1 VRPVAGI
8 LALYLI
14 AWLLSERRGAVAWRT
29 VLGGL
34 ALQLVLALLLVHF
47 AVARGAVLALNRAV
61 DAVQAATDAGTGL
74 VFGYLAGGDQPFAVV
89 NPSAGFILA
98 FRALPLV
105 LVISAIGALLLHWG
119 VLQAIMRGFAVLLR
133 RSLGLGGALSLGAA
147 VHIFVGMVEAPL
159 LIRPW
164 LATLQRGEIFALMSC
179 GLAGIAGTVMVIYA
193 SLLGPIVPDALGNIL
208 IASVIST
215 PAALAL
221 ASIMI
226 PFAAAPEDEA
236 NLVPPHRAGSA
247 LEALIAG
254 TAAGIPV
261 LVGIAAV
268 LIVTIACVHLLDD
281 ILSILPNLG
290 AAPLSLERILAWP
303 FRPLVW
309 LIGIPWREAAPAANL
324 MATKTVLNEFV
335 AYLNLSQHG
344 GDLSAH
350 TRLIMAYALCGFA
363 NFGSVGIMVGSMG
376 AMVPERRAEFSAL
389 GLRALIPGTLA
400 TLSSGALA
408 GLLG

>member
-1 VRPVAGI
+1 MRPLAGI
-8 LALYLI
+8 VVLYAL

-29 VLGGL
+29 VLGGF
-34 ALQLVLALLLVHF
+34 ALQLALALLLVHF
-47 AVARGAVLALNRAV
+47 ALARGAVLALNRAV
-61 DAVQAATDAGTGL
+61 DAVQSATDAGTGL
-74 VFGYLAGGDQPFAVV
+74 VFGYLAGGTQPFAVV
-89 NPSAGFILA
+89 HPEASFILA

-105 LVISAIGALLLHWG
+105 LVISALGALLLHWG

-164 LATLQRGEIFALMSC
+164 LAQLQRGEIFALMSC

-193 SLLGPIVPDALGNIL
+193 SLLGPIIPDALGNIL
-208 IASVIST
+208 IASVVST

-221 ASIMI
+221 AAIMV

-236 NLVPPHRAGSA
+236 DLVPAHRAGGA
-247 LEALIAG
+247 LEALITG

-261 LVGIAAV
+261 LTGIAAV

-281 ILSILPNLG
+281 MLALLPHLAG
-290 AAPLSLERILAWP
+290 APLSLERVMAWP

-309 LIGIPWREAAPAANL
+309 LIGVPWREAGAAADL

-335 AYLNLSQHG
+335 AYLNLSHNVT
-344 GDLSAH
+344 DLSPH

-363 NFGSVGIMVGSMG
+363 NFGSVGIMVGGMG
-376 AMVPERRAEFSAL
+376 AMVPERRAEFATL

-408 GLLG
+408 GLLS

>member
-1 VRPVAGI
+1 VRPLAGI
-8 LALYLI
+8 LVLYAL
-14 AWLLSERRGAVAWRT
+14 AWLLSERRGAIAWRT
-29 VLGGL
+29 VLGGF

-74 VFGYLAGGDQPFAVV
+74 VFGYLAGGTQPFAVV
-89 NPSAGFILA
+89 NPGASFILA

-105 LVISAIGALLLHWG
+105 LVISALGALLLHWG
-119 VLQAIMRGFAVLLR
+119 VLQAIMRGFALLLR
-133 RSLGLGGALSLGAA
+133 RGLGLGGALSLGAA

-164 LATLQRGEIFALMSC
+164 LVTLQRGEIFALMSC

-193 SLLGPIVPDALGNIL
+193 SLLGPIIPDALGNIL

-221 ASIMI
+221 AAIMV

-236 NLVPPHRAGSA
+236 DLVPPHRAGGA

-281 ILSILPNLG
+281 MLSILPHLG

-309 LIGIPWREAAPAANL
+309 LIGVPWREAGPAANL

-335 AYLNLSQHG
+335 AYLNLSRIG
-344 GDLSAH
+344 NNISPH
-350 TRLIMAYALCGFA
+350 TSLIMAYALCGFA
-363 NFGSVGIMVGSMG
+363 NFGSVGIMVGGMG
-376 AMVPERRAEFSAL
+376 AMVPERRAEFSVL